1 MPDIPGSDPT
11 QPQVQPAVFVEADA
25 TLGDIL
31 PAPLECSMILVD
43 LSGFTQL
50 LYQASR
56 SHDLMVLVSQG
67 VRAMFSRAIIS
78 ATRAAD
84 VTLINTSGDG
94 FIAIASGQTPSRT
107 AVAFAT
113 QIQSNFR
120 VFVEPVLNRVPFRT
134 AVDVRIAMHHGY
146 VFPIEIVS
154 SSPHSLLYIGDDLNL
169 LARVASS
176 ETARRRGVAVTTRF
190 LARLLLC
197 KDDEL
202 QDPDEVILDRNVYP
216 EAIEVYRLPD
226 RIPDPTIASASP
238 D

>member
-1 MPDIPGSDPT
+1 MPDTPGSDPT
-11 QPQVQPAVFVEADA
+11 QPEPPPLVTADA
-25 TLGDIL
+25 SLGGTL

-56 SHDLMVLVSQG
+56 SQDFMVLVSQG
-67 VRAMFSRAIIS
+67 VRAMFSRAIMS
-78 ATRAAD
+78 AARAGD
-84 VTLINTSGDG
+84 VMVINTSGDG
-94 FIAIASGQTPSRT
+94 FIAIASGQTPSRA

-120 VFVEPVLNRVPFRT
+120 LYVEPVLNRVPFRT
-134 AVDVRIAMHHGY
+134 AIDLRIAMHHGCVY
-146 VFPIEIVS
+146 PVEVVS
-154 SSPHSLLYIGDDLNL
+154 SPPHSLLYIGDDLNL

-176 ETARRRGVAVTTRF
+176 ETARRHGVAVTTRF

-202 QDPDEVILDRNVYP
+202 NDPDEVILDRNVYP
-216 EAIEVYRLPD
+216 EAIAVYRLPE
-226 RIPDPTIASASP
+226 RIPDPTIASAAA